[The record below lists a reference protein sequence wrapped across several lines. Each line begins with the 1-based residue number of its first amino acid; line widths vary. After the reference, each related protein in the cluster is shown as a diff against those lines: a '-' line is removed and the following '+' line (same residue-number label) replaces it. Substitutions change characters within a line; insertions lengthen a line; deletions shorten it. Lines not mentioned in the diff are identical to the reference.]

1 MPGGRLHKA
10 WCSGSVLE
18 RGESGEGI
26 GLFSLDHLVTRV
38 FIVHLAVVV
47 KRHGGKRQDRLLLN
61 PVGDGET
68 AAADDN
74 LLIITLFIERERIGL
89 CLGLREAEDE
99 FGLMGTLTGSL
110 QRAHCMTTV
119 PSNERLAAGSRSTMP
134 SPVTLNFREPSS
146 A

>member
-26 GLFSLDHLVTRV
+26 GLFSLDHLVARV

-61 PVGDGET
+61 PVGDGGT
-68 AAADDN
+68 AAASVFVKRKTSSR
-74 LLIITLFIERERIGL
+74 LT
-89 CLGLREAEDE
+89 
-99 FGLMGTLTGSL
+99 GTLTGSL